1 MRHTVLIVAL
11 LGANASTALADTAEI
26 AAQTFQAADTNAD
39 QMLNYAEFAVF
50 VDLGAAA
57 GLGRLPQI
65 SARGMHQRAFDR
77 LDRNGDQL
85 ITHDEMQAAGS

>member
-1 MRHTVLIVAL
+1 MRHTTLIVAL
-11 LGANASTALADTAEI
+11 LVANATTALADTAEI

-39 QMLNYAEFAVF
+39 QRLSYTEFAVF

-65 SARGMHQRAFDR
+65 SARGLHQRAFDR
-77 LDRNGDQL
+77 LDQNGDQL
-85 ITHDEMQAAGS
+85 ITPEEMQAAAP